1 MNMHRFK
8 VAAVV
13 LLVLGIL
20 VAGAGMFAMHLLA
33 ADPAGADPNPAKAA
47 PKPVGKRKVT
57 VKVPGQRDSV
67 LLVLGTEIQKGE
79 KVPAERI
86 VPVKVG
92 DRVVKYRRLEEG
104 DVVEEGQLLGR
115 LDDRLARNEWAMQ
128 KQKVLIR
135 QAEWR
140 AAQSLSKMYED
151 DVKRLDELIK
161 AKAAST
167 TEYAVAKRQQEKY
180 AQEAIAK
187 KEMVKLAELE
197 ANQALLILELYEI
210 RSPVRG
216 VIRTVYRQPGE
227 AVKAFDPVVLVE
239 VAPAKK

>member
-1 MNMHRFK
+1 MNMNKLK

-20 VAGAGMFAMHLLA
+20 AAGAGLFAFQAPA
-33 ADPAGADPNPAKAA
+33 ADPAGDVEKQVNAA
-47 PKPVGKRKVT
+47 PKPAGKRKVT

-67 LLVLGTEIQKGE
+67 LLVLGTEIKKGE
-79 KVPAERI
+79 KVPEDRI
-86 VPVKVG
+86 VAVKVG

-115 LDDRLARNEWAMQ
+115 LDDRLARNEWAIQ

-140 AAQSLSKMYED
+140 AAQSLSKVYED
-151 DVKRLDELIK
+151 DVKRLEELFRV
-161 AKAAST
+161 KAASS
-167 TEYAVAKRQQEKY
+167 TEYAVAKRQHEKY

-187 KEMVKLAELE
+187 NEMIKLAELE
-197 ANQALLILELYEI
+197 AKQALLILELYEV

-216 VIRTVYRQPGE
+216 VLRTIYRQPGE